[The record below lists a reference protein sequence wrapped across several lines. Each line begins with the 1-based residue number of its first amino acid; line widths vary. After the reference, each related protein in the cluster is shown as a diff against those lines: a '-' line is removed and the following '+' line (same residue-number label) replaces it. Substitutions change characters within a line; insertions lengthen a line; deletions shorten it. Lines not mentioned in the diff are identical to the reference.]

1 MPYFID
7 GLILAALGAGLLGL
21 AGLTGAG
28 RSAALARWLARRQET
43 LDNLYIRRPNAD
55 QILLGTVAAAAAG
68 GLLSWLLGSWLSS
81 AATVGVILWLPGFW
95 LDHLRLERRAR
106 FETQLPA
113 ALDQLAANTRAGL
126 TLAQALE
133 ELTTQLAP
141 PASQEFTQILQSYRL
156 GTDLKTALN
165 AARQRLQ
172 SLPFSLAV
180 SALVVNLDK
189 GGNLPEAL
197 ERIAV
202 SLKEIWRV
210 EQRFTTYSAEGRAA
224 IKIISLTPVGILLF
238 ISLVQ
243 PGLIDTVTGS
253 LTGWIILALAVA
265 LYLGGVAWARSLL
278 RHDI

>member
-1 MPYFID
+1 MPFIID
-7 GLILAALGAGLLGL
+7 LLIFLSLWAGLAGLLGL
-21 AGLTGAG
+21 VRTG
-28 RSAALARWLARRQET
+28 RSTALAGWLARRQET
-43 LDNLYIRRPNAD
+43 LDNLYIRRPSAE
-55 QILLGTVAAAAAG
+55 QLLLGTLAAAG
-68 GLLSWLLGSWLSS
+68 LGGLVAWLMGSGFS
-81 AATVGVILWLPGFW
+81 ALVTVAVMLWLPGFW
-95 LDHLRLERRAR
+95 LEHLQSERRAQ

-126 TLAQALE
+126 TLIQALE
-133 ELTTQLAP
+133 ELTRQLP
-141 PASQEFTQILQSYRL
+141 IPASQEFAQVVQSYRL

-165 AARQRLQ
+165 ATRQRLQ
-172 SLPFSLAV
+172 SLPFGLAV

-189 GGNLPEAL
+189 GGNLPETL

-243 PGLIDTVTGS
+243 PDLIDTVTGS
-253 LTGWIILALAVA
+253 WSGWIILTLAVA
-265 LYLGGVAWARSLL
+265 IYLTGVAWARSLL

>member
-1 MPYFID
+1 MPYLID

-21 AGLTGAG
+21 AGLTGGG
-28 RSAALARWLARRQET
+28 RPAVLARWLARRQET

-55 QILLGTVAAAAAG
+55 QILLGTVAAAGAG

-81 AATVGVILWLPGFW
+81 ATTVGVILWLPGFW

-133 ELTTQLAP
+133 ELTAQLSP
-141 PASQEFTQILQSYRL
+141 PASQEFAQIVQSYRL

-172 SLPFSLAV
+172 SLPFGLAA

-202 SLKEIWRV
+202 SLKEIWRM